1 MAEEKDLEEM
11 TEEERKEHLKKVRE
25 EIEERTKEIREKAKI
40 ANEAMAEGKGKLKL
54 EKPITAGDTEIEEL
68 VYDFNELS
76 GLEFTEA
83 MDSDM
88 NAQQIFRITNK
99 QALSLFAVAAAKQ
112 TPQLDKRDIIER
124 IGMTDS
130 VAATQIAIL
139 FFSAST
145 RAGRMRISKK

>member
-1 MAEEKDLEEM
+1 MAEKDFSEM
-11 TEEERKEHLKKVRE
+11 TEEEKKEHLKKVRE
-25 EIEERTKEIREKAKI
+25 EVEERTKEIREKAKI